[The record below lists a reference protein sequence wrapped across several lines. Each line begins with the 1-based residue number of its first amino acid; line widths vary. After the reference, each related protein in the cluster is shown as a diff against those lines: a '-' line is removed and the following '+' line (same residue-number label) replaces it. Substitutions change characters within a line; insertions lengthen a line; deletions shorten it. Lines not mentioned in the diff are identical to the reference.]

1 MTAAKP
7 RTAKRT
13 VEYPQAETVTTGKG
27 MPTKRARSDRERTG
41 AAQTFRDAAVEASLE
56 LPHERDQVTDM
67 TADKPDPTINQA
79 SKLSVM
85 LSGVLKTGHSAKPT
99 GALPRCLACGA
110 VTPKTGWLINTVVS
124 RWTPACALRHT
135 TALPWC
141 RHRAPTGIAT
151 WVYWHRIRR
160 SLLAAV
166 GRLWCA
172 DG

>member
-67 TADKPDPTINQA
+67 TADKPDPTIKQA
-79 SKLSVM
+79 QRDVERGLKDTSKSTEM
-85 LSGVLKTGHSAKPT
+85 DNTYKKLK
-99 GALPRCLACGA
+99 
-110 VTPKTGWLINTVVS
+110 
-124 RWTPACALRHT
+124 
-135 TALPWC
+135 
-141 RHRAPTGIAT
+141 
-151 WVYWHRIRR
+151 
-160 SLLAAV
+160 
-166 GRLWCA
+166 
-172 DG
+172 